1 MKKLFFVVC
10 MALVSATSFAQQ
22 GKVTLGVHG
31 DYMIDSPN
39 NFGFGANVGYE
50 FINNLRGTAEFNY
63 LFKKDEASFWNLEAD
78 VAYLFRIPKSPVTLY
93 PLVGADFLGIKVFDE
108 SESKMGL
115 NIGAGIEVGITSN
128 IGLRVEYNYKTE
140 YDGWSLLKFG
150 VVIPIN

>member
-1 MKKLFFVVC
+1 MKKVFFVIC

-63 LFKKDEASFWNLEAD
+63 SLKKDEASFWNLEAN

-93 PLVGADFLGIKVFDE
+93 PLVGADFLRIKVFDE
-108 SESKMGL
+108 IVSKMGL